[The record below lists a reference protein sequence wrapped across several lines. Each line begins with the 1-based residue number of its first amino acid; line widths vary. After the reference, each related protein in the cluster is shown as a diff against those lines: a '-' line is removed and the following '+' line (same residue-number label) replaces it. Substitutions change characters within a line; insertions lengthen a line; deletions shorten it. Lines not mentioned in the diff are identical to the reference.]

1 MKVVSHYLRR
11 LLNLK
16 TVLLFWSV
24 TKHDIKTSKIFGFT
38 MFSNFSDHLT
48 QATSRNIIKELI
60 IRGPDSLGDPKIPQ
74 NGFHKRVILREKKLV

>member
-1 MKVVSHYLRR
+1 
-11 LLNLK
+11 
-16 TVLLFWSV
+16 
-24 TKHDIKTSKIFGFT
+24 

-74 NGFHKRVILREKKLV
+74 NGFHKRVILREKKLVW